1 MKKLLAILGSTA
13 IASSTTLAVVACG
26 DSKGVIQL
34 IIPED
39 PNAFWQ
45 DLLDTANKYVST
57 NDEYKNKYKV
67 KWTSS
72 QQDSSK
78 ELTNTKNAVDAGA
91 LAIIMAQNN
100 PTQRQAAKY
109 VIQNNIPLVAVN
121 IPFANDLKDG
131 EKPNFQV
138 YQDAEE
144 ASKKMGNEIF
154 DLLTKNGVIANENNK
169 LKVFEIWGDPSTPT
183 AQGRHKGF
191 ADTSQYDYSWFKG
204 DNTAPI
210 NGEGVN
216 GMYLETTANK
226 LVSDNITEITK
237 KADIIYAHSDSMARG
252 ALAAL
257 NKSEEGKKWLTPE
270 YDEKTGEIK
279 KLGGVIVGY
288 DYDSISVNQISN
300 WKEKPT
306 ENIFATI
313 HMSSSELAKKSMTK
327 AIQEIE
333 NNNSNKEKNS
343 MEKIDVNVIFP
354 DYFKKA

>member
-1 MKKLLAILGSTA
+1 MKKLLAIFGSTFL
-13 IASSTTLAVVACG
+13 ISSSALTVVACG

-45 DLLDTANKYVST
+45 DLLDTANKYVSS
-57 NDEYKNKYKV
+57 NDKYKNKYKV

-72 QQDSSK
+72 QQDSNK

-91 LAIIMAQNN
+91 LGVIMGQNN
-100 PTQRQAAKY
+100 PTQREAAKY
-109 VIQNNIPLVAVN
+109 VVQNNIPLVAVN
-121 IPFANDLKDG
+121 IPFANDLKEG

-144 ASKKMGNEIF
+144 ASSKMGKEIF
-154 DLLTKNGVIANENNK
+154 SLLTKNGVVPTENDK

-191 ADTSQYDYSWFKG
+191 AETKSYDYSWFKG
-204 DNTAPI
+204 DNTPPI

-226 LVSDNITEITK
+226 LVSDNIAEITK

-270 YDEKTGEIK
+270 YDEKTGEIT

-288 DYDSISVNQISN
+288 DYDSISVTQIAN

-313 HMSSSELAKKSMTK
+313 HMSSSDLATKSMAK
-327 AIQEIE
+327 VIEEIE
-333 NNNSNKEKNS
+333 NSNLNKEKNI
-343 MEKIDVNVIFP
+343 MEKIDVNVIIP
-354 DYFKKA
+354 DYFKK